1 MSRFAAYAET
11 QTLRRAVPRAASRY
25 GDVVDARKETVRAG
39 YDALGEH
46 YASWSRCV
54 EGDPRER
61 FLDELVALLGGPAR
75 VLDLGCGP
83 GLPSTLRLAE
93 RFDVVGVDLS
103 ERQLALAR
111 RNVPTAT
118 FLCADFADLHL
129 SDTAFDGIT
138 ALYSIA
144 HVPREQHGELF
155 QKIVRWLKPGGI
167 FLGTFSVSGTE
178 DWLGDFIGVP
188 MFFSCFDADTSRAM
202 LREAGFA
209 LLVDEVVEQSE
220 PGEGVARFLWVIARK
235 RVANRS
241 GKSSY

>member
-1 MSRFAAYAET
+1 
-11 QTLRRAVPRAASRY
+11 
-25 GDVVDARKETVRAG
+25 
-39 YDALGEH
+39 
-46 YASWSRCV
+46 
-54 EGDPRER
+54 
-61 FLDELVALLGGPAR
+61 
-75 VLDLGCGP
+75 
-83 GLPSTLRLAE
+83 
-93 RFDVVGVDLS
+93 
-103 ERQLALAR
+103 
-111 RNVPTAT
+111 
-118 FLCADFADLHL
+118 
-129 SDTAFDGIT
+129 
-138 ALYSIA
+138 LYSIA
-144 HVPREQHGELF
+144 HVPREQHGELL